1 MKHQFTSSACGP
13 AFYVPLSEIEN
24 VDLTFASVLKAGGNK
39 KRMGRLDS
47 NLDTLS
53 DIFKFKHGI
62 SREDFHLGRVTL
74 SLTKHRT
81 IKGLGFE
88 R

>member
-13 AFYVPLSEIEN
+13 AFYVPLSDIES
-24 VDLTFASVLKAGGNK
+24 VDLTFGSLSRAGGNK
-39 KRMGRLDS
+39 PRMGRLDS

-62 SREDFHLGRVTL
+62 SREEFHMGRETL

-81 IKGLGFE
+81 VKGLGFE